1 MKKIKILMLTTY
13 PNVKGPF
20 RKIVPLL
27 SEALRKNGFHVVEVP
42 WGRHHDTESV
52 GEKVKNRFADI
63 LRIRSILLQ
72 DQFDIMFIHNGA
84 HDLKGIVRDIP
95 LLMAT
100 RGLYRRAV
108 LQIHGADLSFITKE
122 GHITRKALNHLLCSQ
137 LDGVI
142 LSSQLELEVF
152 SQFVRTSRFFVADDI
167 YQKKNFPDALPVP
180 QQWNLPDGRPIIF
193 FAARLIPEKG
203 IQQLL
208 TAIPLVLEQ
217 VECHFLIAGV
227 GPLESEV
234 RKRLSE
240 PPLKGHAS
248 WVGYLD
254 WDHLELAYSLT
265 TVFTLPTYYF
275 EGFPAVIQDALG
287 YGLPIVTTATRGM
300 ADHLLDGVHAKMVP
314 PQDPVALAN
323 ALIDLLQNPSLRG
336 SMSAANLKKAE
347 DFSPEVVIPQ
357 YISILEELL
366 DPGKSN

>member
-1 MKKIKILMLTTY
+1 MLTTY
-13 PNVKGPF
+13 PSVKGPF

-27 SEALRKNGFHVVEVP
+27 SEALRKKGCYVVEVP
-42 WGRHHDTESV
+42 WGRHHDAESV
-52 GEKVKNRFADI
+52 GEKIKNRFGDI

-72 DQFDIMFIHNGA
+72 NRFDILFIHNGA
-84 HDLKGIVRDIP
+84 HDLKGISRDIP

-100 RGLYRRAV
+100 RGLYRQAV
-108 LQIHGADLSFITKE
+108 LQIHGADLSFITE
-122 GHITRKALNHLLCSQ
+122 AGHIPRKALNYLLCSL

-152 SQFVRTSRFFVADDI
+152 SQSVRNTRFFVADDI
-167 YQKKNFPDALPVP
+167 YQKKNFPDNLPVP
-180 QQWNLPDGRPIIF
+180 QEWNLPAGRPVIF

-203 IQQLL
+203 IQVLL

-234 RKRLSE
+234 RERLSE
-240 PPLKGHAS
+240 PPYKGHVS
-248 WVGYLD
+248 WVGYLG

-300 ADHLLDGVHAKMVP
+300 ADHLVDGVHARMVP
-314 PQDPVALAN
+314 PQDPAALAN
-323 ALIDLLQNPSLRG
+323 ALIDLLQNPSLRR

-347 DFSPEVVIPQ
+347 DFSPEVVAPQ
-357 YISILEELL
+357 YIRILEELL
-366 DPGKSN
+366 GSGKST

>member
-1 MKKIKILMLTTY
+1 MLTTY
-13 PNVKGPF
+13 PSVKGPF

-27 SEALRKNGFHVVEVP
+27 SEALRKKGCYVVEVP
-42 WGRHHDTESV
+42 WGRHHDAESV
-52 GEKVKNRFADI
+52 GEKMKNRVADI
-63 LRIRSILLQ
+63 FRIRSILMQ
-72 DQFDIMFIHNGA
+72 NQFDIMFIHNGA
-84 HDLKGIVRDIP
+84 HDIKGIVRDIP

-100 RGLYRRAV
+100 RGLYRQAV

-122 GHITRKALNHLLCSQ
+122 GHITRKALNYLLCSQ

-152 SQFVRTSRFFVADDI
+152 SQFVRNTRFFVADDI
-167 YQKKNFPDALPVP
+167 YQKKNFPEALPVP
-180 QQWNLPDGRPIIF
+180 RQWNLPAGRPVIF

-203 IQQLL
+203 IQELL
-208 TAIPLVLEQ
+208 SAIPLVLEQ

-234 RKRLSE
+234 KARLSE

-275 EGFPAVIQDALG
+275 EGFPAVVQDALG

-323 ALIDLLQNPSLRG
+323 ALIDLLQNPALRR
-336 SMSAANLKKAE
+336 SMSAANLKKAG
-347 DFSPEVVIPQ
+347 DFSPEIVAPR
-357 YISILEELL
+357 YISILRELL
-366 DPGKSN
+366 NSGDSY

>member
-13 PNVKGPF
+13 PSVKGPF

-27 SEALRKNGFHVVEVP
+27 SEALRKQGCYVVEVP
-42 WGRHHDTESV
+42 WGRHHDAESV
-52 GEKVKNRFADI
+52 GEKIKNRFADI

-72 DQFDIMFIHNGA
+72 NQFDIMFIHNGA
-84 HDLKGIVRDIP
+84 HDIKGIARDIP

-100 RGLYRRAV
+100 RGLYRHAV
-108 LQIHGADLSFITKE
+108 LQIHGADLSFITE
-122 GHITRKALNHLLCSQ
+122 AGHIPRKALNQLLCSQ

-152 SQFVRTSRFFVADDI
+152 SQFVRNTRFFVADDI

-180 QQWNLPDGRPIIF
+180 REWNLPAGRPVIF
-193 FAARLIPEKG
+193 FAGRLIPEKG
-203 IQQLL
+203 IQVLL
-208 TAIPLVLEQ
+208 AAIPLILEQ

-234 RKRLSE
+234 RKRLSQ
-240 PPLKGHAS
+240 PPYKGHAS
-248 WVGYLD
+248 CVGYLD

-300 ADHLLDGVHAKMVP
+300 ADHLLDGVHARMVP

-323 ALIDLLQNPSLRG
+323 ALIDLLQNPSRRR
-336 SMSAANLKKAE
+336 SMLVANLKKAE
-347 DFSPEVVIPQ
+347 DFSPEVVAPQ
-357 YISILEELL
+357 YIRILEELL
-366 DPGKSN
+366 GSGKSN